1 MAIKLAG
8 QDAAQLE
15 AAADQLVTELRHFS
29 GLNAKSI
36 FREEILGVPEIQV
49 NPDRDKMRRLGIST
63 TQLGKAL
70 QATLFGME
78 LTPVFVDGKETKL
91 MLNRRGEAELSHRD
105 LGKTMIP
112 TINGGQIPLA
122 AISNLEETAAPSM
135 LKRENGELVT
145 FVLFEKEEGK
155 DDLSLVAELS
165 SFLGAAE
172 TKERLKIGPAIA
184 MTVTGDFENEI
195 RATNRLKWL
204 IPLSILLVFL
214 ILYLQFRS
222 VSRALIVFSSVLV
235 AFAGGFWM
243 LWLTGQSWWLDFG
256 LFDGQLRDA
265 LAIEPVNLSVA
276 VWLGFIALLGIAT
289 EDGVVLG
296 TYISQLLKANPPK
309 NKAELHE
316 TILEAGLR
324 RIRPCIMTIATTML
338 ALIPVMTSSGLG
350 ADIMRPMAVPVFGG
364 MAMALLTLFV
374 VPVLYAV
381 LEEAKL
387 RRENREA

>member
-1 MAIKLAG
+1 
-8 QDAAQLE
+8 
-15 AAADQLVTELRHFS
+15 
-29 GLNAKSI
+29 
-36 FREEILGVPEIQV
+36 
-49 NPDRDKMRRLGIST
+49 
-63 TQLGKAL
+63 
-70 QATLFGME
+70 
-78 LTPVFVDGKETKL
+78 
-91 MLNRRGEAELSHRD
+91 
-105 LGKTMIP
+105 
-112 TINGGQIPLA
+112 
-122 AISNLEETAAPSM
+122 
-135 LKRENGELVT
+135 
-145 FVLFEKEEGK
+145 
-155 DDLSLVAELS
+155 
-165 SFLGAAE
+165 
-172 TKERLKIGPAIA
+172 
-184 MTVTGDFENEI
+184 
-195 RATNRLKWL
+195 
-204 IPLSILLVFL
+204 
-214 ILYLQFRS
+214 
-222 VSRALIVFSSVLV
+222 
-235 AFAGGFWM
+235 M